1 MPHVAIEG
9 TRFFYQQSGSGPDV
23 VLVHAVTSNLAVWM
37 FTGIVD
43 ELARDFRVTLYDLR
57 GHGHSDCPPT
67 GYSSADM
74 ARDFERLHEALDL
87 GPAYVVG
94 HSFGGVVAMHA
105 ASNDPERVR
114 GVVLSDSFFPGLKHV
129 EPNFGRTTVWEDLR
143 ETFRAVGAELPETLD
158 FEQLFRTIADL
169 APEQNAR
176 LDKAL
181 GPFAKGWL
189 RQLPRLAETTCGRDV
204 MEEAGLTPQRI
215 ASVHQPVAAL
225 YDEFSPFLATCRW
238 LETNLANC
246 QVEIIPAAKH
256 LALVQ
261 NPAAF
266 NDAVRR
272 HLLRLRAMNA

>member
-1 MPHVAIEG
+1 MPHVEIDG

-43 ELARDFRVTLYDLR
+43 ELARDFRVTVYDLR
-57 GHGHSDCPPT
+57 GHGQSDCPPA
-67 GYSSADM
+67 GYTSADM
-74 ARDFERLHEALDL
+74 ARDFEHLHNALEL
-87 GPAYVVG
+87 GPAFLVG
-94 HSFGGVVAMHA
+94 HSFGGGGGTHA
-105 ASNDPERVR
+105 AANDPKRVR
-114 GVVLSDSFFPGLKHV
+114 GIILSDSFFPGLEHV

-143 ETFRAVGAELPETLD
+143 ETFRAVGANLPEALD

-169 APEQNAR
+169 TPEQNAR

-181 GPFAKGWL
+181 GPFSKGWM
-189 RQLPRLAETTCGRDV
+189 RQLPRLAGTTCGRDV
-204 MEEAGLTPQRI
+204 MEEAGLTAQRI
-215 ASVHQPVAAL
+215 ASLRQPVTAL

-261 NPAAF
+261 NPGVF

-272 HLLRLRAMNA
+272 HLLRMQAMNV